1 MGGLTAPERKLTC
14 GSSSVSL
21 SWVLAGKSAK
31 PGALASLLAA
41 GVAPRMELVFQLWGE
56 HSPAGQF
63 GHSWF
68 M

>member
-1 MGGLTAPERKLTC
+1 MGGLSAPERKLTC
-14 GSSSVSL
+14 GSSSVGL

-31 PGALASLLAA
+31 PGALASLLAVGVARQDGA
-41 GVAPRMELVFQLWGE
+41 GVQLWGE

-63 GHSWF
+63 GHSWS